1 MSADTMGYLAE
12 HPFLAGLPEAALEQL
27 APHARLVVH
36 HTGRPL
42 FRQGDR
48 AARFWLIRSGRV
60 SLEFEVQGRGD
71 VVIDQIGA
79 GGVVG
84 WSWLFPPYR
93 WQFSGMAA
101 ELVHSIEFDGEAVRR
116 LCEEDPVLGYEL
128 TKRFAAVL
136 AERVRS
142 ARLRLVDVYAY

>member
-1 MSADTMGYLAE
+1 MADALSYLAE
-12 HPFLAGLPEAALEQL
+12 HPFLAGLPEAVLERL

-48 AARFWLIRSGRV
+48 ADRFWLVRSGRV
-60 SLEFEVQGRGD
+60 SLELGVEGRGD
-71 VVIDQIGA
+71 VVIDQIGP

-93 WQFSGMAA
+93 CQFGAVAA
-101 ELVHSIEFDGEAVRR
+101 DLVHSIDFDAEAVRR
-116 LCEEDPVLGYEL
+116 LCEEDPAVGYEL

-136 AERVRS
+136 AERLRS

>member
-1 MSADTMGYLAE
+1 MADALSYLAE
-12 HPFLAGLPEAALEQL
+12 HPFLAGLPEAVLERL

-48 AARFWLIRSGRV
+48 ADRFWLVRSGRA
-60 SLEFEVQGRGD
+60 SLELGVEGRGD
-71 VVIDQIGA
+71 VVIDQIGP

-93 WQFSGMAA
+93 CQFSAVAA
-101 ELVHSIEFDGEAVRR
+101 DLVHSIDFDAEAVRR
-116 LCEEDPVLGYEL
+116 LCEEDPAVGYEL

-136 AERVRS
+136 AERLRS
-142 ARLRLVDVYAY
+142 TRLRLVDVYAY

>member
-1 MSADTMGYLAE
+1 MRDYLAA
-12 HPFLAGLPEAALEQL
+12 HPFLAGLPEDALERL
-27 APHARLVVH
+27 SAHARLAVH
-36 HTGRPL
+36 HAGRAL
-42 FRQGDR
+42 FRQGDP

-60 SLEFEVQGRGD
+60 SLEYEVEGRGD
-71 VVIDQIGA
+71 VVIDQLGP

-93 WQFSGMAA
+93 WQFTGVAA

-116 LCEEDPVLGYEL
+116 LCDEDPALGYEL

-136 AERVRS
+136 AGRVRS
-142 ARLRLVDVYAY
+142 ARLRLVEVYAY